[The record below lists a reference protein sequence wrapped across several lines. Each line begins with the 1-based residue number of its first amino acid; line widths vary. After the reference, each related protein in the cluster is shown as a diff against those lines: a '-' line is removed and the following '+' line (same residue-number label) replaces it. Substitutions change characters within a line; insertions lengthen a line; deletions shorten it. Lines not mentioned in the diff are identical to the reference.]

1 LPVLSR
7 ETAIEE
13 QPAVLSKARVER
25 ARRKR
30 QKNISLSIPNF
41 EQREHTYLPVLSRE
55 TDMYSV
61 IGTLN
66 KAQAERV
73 ERRGRTISS
82 MFWILSR
89 EARYICHFKQ
99 RDRH

>member
-1 LPVLSR
+1 LKEPEERGRKTSACPFQILSR
-7 ETAIEE
+7 ENTHIC
-13 QPAVLSKARVER
+13 Q
-25 ARRKR
+25 
-30 QKNISLSIPNF
+30 F
-41 EQREHTYLPVLSRE
+41 WSRE

-73 ERRGRTISS
+73 KRRGRIISS